1 MAKAI
6 RSIEKKPTDGL
17 EQQAEAVQE
26 VLQAVTES
34 KEALV
39 VFLDI
44 LKEAHK
50 AGVLDIIQG
59 VLKAREDIGFIAF
72 EQLNQPT
79 MHHTIKN
86 LVGIVEFL
94 GKMEP
99 NQLNRILNGIANG
112 MEKMMDA
119 KEEGKSQQG
128 VWGLTKNL
136 RDPDV
141 NSTLYTAMEFMKG
154 MGEVLR
160 KDSSSYH

>member
-6 RSIEKKPTDGL
+6 RSIEKKPTDTL

-59 VLKAREDIGFIAF
+59 VLKAREDIGFIAV

-86 LVGIVEFL
+86 LVGIAEFL

-99 NQLNRILNGIANG
+99 DQLNLILNGVANG
-112 MEKMMDA
+112 MEKMTDA
-119 KEEGKSQQG
+119 KEEGKSLG

-141 NSTLYTAMEFMKG
+141 TSTLSTAMEFMKG